1 MTKRKVKLLF
11 VVIDVEQFW
20 IHGSGTRVGHF
31 AIIHPIGEH
40 CIQNLKI
47 KSSHLKMILINK
59 QKKYKMLSL
68 SNKYI

>member
-1 MTKRKVKLLF
+1 MTKRF
-11 VVIDVEQFW
+11 VVIDAEQFW

-31 AIIHPIGEH
+31 AISQPFGEH

-47 KSSHLKMILINK
+47 KSSHLKMILINR

-68 SNKYI
+68 FNKDI